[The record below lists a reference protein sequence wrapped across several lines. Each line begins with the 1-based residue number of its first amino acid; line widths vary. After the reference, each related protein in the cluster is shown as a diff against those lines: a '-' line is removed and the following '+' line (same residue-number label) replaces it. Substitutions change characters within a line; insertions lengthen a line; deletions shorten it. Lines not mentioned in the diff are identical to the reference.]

1 MRAEGKESP
10 HTEDAARAAD
20 QEEHREEMKPGDE
33 APPGD
38 PLAGENV
45 CRVCRGSGE
54 VDGRPCQNCAG
65 TGTTTSIVSSGP

>member
-1 MRAEGKESP
+1 MGANGEESP

-20 QEEHREEMKPGDE
+20 HEEHREEMKPGDE

-38 PLAGENV
+38 QLAGENI

-54 VDGRPCQNCAG
+54 LDGQPCANCAG
-65 TGTTTSIVSSGP
+65 TGMTTSIISGGP